1 MNREEE
7 LKQKVLEK
15 IEKEYDDFI
24 GELSNCSSQVIIERA
39 YEKVVKEEMKDK
51 FASKDL
57 SELESKA
64 LLKNDGILEEFY
76 DDWLNTDGNFSEM
89 LEISM
94 DDTIDIMVDSYKQ
107 KIKDQNKQTR

>member
-24 GELSNCSSQVIIERA
+24 SELSNCSSQVIIERA

-51 FASKDL
+51 FTTKDL
-57 SELESKA
+57 SEIESKS
-64 LLKNDGILEEFY
+64 LLKSDGILEEFY

-94 DDTIDIMVDSYKQ
+94 DDTIDIMVDSYKA
-107 KIKDQNKQTR
+107 KLREKNNQTR